1 MNSGSAL
8 AAIISPVI
16 AGYLIDVTGIWEL
29 PLVGSIALLLL
40 GSLLAF
46 FMRPGEELD
55 APTGSKPT
63 VREAAA

>member
-1 MNSGSAL
+1 
-8 AAIISPVI
+8 
-16 AGYLIDVTGIWEL
+16 L

-55 APTGSKPT
+55 APTGARPT
-63 VREAAA
+63 VREATA